1 MSESPFP
8 GMDPYLEAS
17 GIWHRVHSGLAH
29 LFVELLQPQLVPKYY
44 AEVEM
49 YLALENW
56 ETVDWD
62 DDDSDRRDA
71 IPDVGVSIR
80 EAAVKY
86 EVGSSTQTVDEPT
99 TPTPIRRH
107 VPLDT
112 PRRLRSVR
120 IVHRETK
127 QPVVAIEILSPV
139 NKRPGQGRENYLAKR
154 ALILSSRLHF
164 VEVDLLRRWRP
175 MPIEGDV
182 PPSACR
188 VLLAHGDERPQ
199 CTLWPIGVRDK
210 LPEIPVPLR
219 PPDEPVVLDLS
230 AALTTLYERARYDL
244 QIDYTKM
251 PEGPLSVDDAAWV
264 VALMKH
270 REATKQELPEE

>member
-1 MSESPFP
+1 M
-8 GMDPYLEAS
+8 
-17 GIWHRVHSGLAH
+17 
-29 LFVELLQPQLVPKYY
+29 ELLQPQLVPKYY

-62 DDDSDRRDA
+62 DDDSDRRDG
-71 IPDVGVSIR
+71 IPNVGVSIR

-86 EVGSSTQTVDEPT
+86 EVGSPMQTANEPT

-154 ALILSSRLHF
+154 ALILDSRLHLI
-164 VEVDLLRRWRP
+164 EVDLLRRWRP
-175 MPIEGDV
+175 MPVEGDT
-182 PPSACR
+182 PPSDYR
-188 VLLAHGDERPQ
+188 VLLANGDERPK
-199 CTLWPIGVRDK
+199 CLLWPISVRDK
-210 LPEIPVPLR
+210 LPEVPVPLR
-219 PPDEPVVLDLS
+219 PPDEPVALDLG
-230 AALTTLYERARYDL
+230 AALATLYERARYDL

-251 PEGPLSVDDAAWV
+251 PEGPLSVDDAAWTA
-264 VALMKH
+264 ALLKPQH
-270 REATKQELPEE
+270 EPAPETVREE